1 MENKIKKNQRTV
13 KKRVNIIPLIDIIFL
28 LLIFFM
34 LATNFNQNQNIDFS
48 IPEKLTGSNSNSNTI
63 LDLKIQKNGYFLLDG
78 LTFKNKKELK
88 ENILIKWDKKQF
100 SGILI
105 TTEKD
110 VILQNLITILDMVK
124 SIGISDVS
132 FSGPL
137 EWKEVENSKGIWT

>member
-1 MENKIKKNQRTV
+1 MENKIKKNLRIV
-13 KKRVNIIPLIDIIFL
+13 KKRVKIIPLIDIIFL

-48 IPEKLTGSNSNSNTI
+48 TPEKLTESNSDSDTI
-63 LDLKIQKNGYFLLDG
+63 LDLKIQNNGYFLLDG
-78 LTFKNKKELK
+78 FTFKNEKELK
-88 ENILIKWDKKQF
+88 ENILIKWNKKKY

-110 VILQNLITILDMVK
+110 VILQNLITTLDIVK

-137 EWKEVENSKGIWT
+137 E

>member
-1 MENKIKKNQRTV
+1 MENKIKKNQRIV
-13 KKRVNIIPLIDIIFL
+13 KKKVNIIPLIDIIFL

-48 IPEKLTGSNSNSNTI
+48 TPEKLTESNSDSSTV

-78 LTFKNKKELK
+78 FTFKNEKELK
-88 ENILIKWDKKQF
+88 ENILMKWDKKKY
-100 SGILI
+100 SGLLI

-110 VILQNLITILDMVK
+110 VILQNLITTLDMVK

-137 EWKEVENSKGIWT
+137 K

>member
-34 LATNFNQNQNIDFS
+34 LATNFNQNQNVDFS
-48 IPEKLTGSNSNSNTI
+48 TPEKLTESNSDSNII
-63 LDLKIQKNGYFLLDG
+63 LDLKIQNNGYFLLDG
-78 LTFKNKKELK
+78 LTFKNEKELK
-88 ENILIKWDKKQF
+88 ENILIKWDKKKY

-110 VILQNLITILDMVK
+110 VILQNLITTLDIVK

-137 EWKEVENSKGIWT
+137 K

>member
-1 MENKIKKNQRTV
+1 MENKIKKNQRIV
-13 KKRVNIIPLIDIIFL
+13 KKKVNIIPLIDIIFL

-48 IPEKLTGSNSNSNTI
+48 TPEKLTESNSDSSTV

-78 LTFKNKKELK
+78 FTFKNEKELK
-88 ENILIKWDKKQF
+88 ENILMKWNKKKY
-100 SGILI
+100 SGLLI

-110 VILQNLITILDMVK
+110 VILQNLITTLDMVK

-137 EWKEVENSKGIWT
+137 K

>member
-137 EWKEVENSKGIWT
+137 E

>member
-13 KKRVNIIPLIDIIFL
+13 KKKVNIIPLIDIIFL

-48 IPEKLTGSNSNSNTI
+48 TPEKLTESNSDSNVV
-63 LDLKIQKNGYFLLDG
+63 LYLKIQKNGYFMLDG
-78 LTFKNKKELK
+78 STFKNEKELK
-88 ENILIKWDKKQF
+88 KNILMKWNKKKY
-100 SGILI
+100 SSLLI

-110 VILQNLITILDMVK
+110 VILQNLITTMDMVK
-124 SIGISDVS
+124 SIGISEVS

-137 EWKEVENSKGIWT
+137 E

>member
-1 MENKIKKNQRTV
+1 MENKIKKNLRIV

-34 LATNFNQNQNIDFS
+34 LATNFNQNQNVDFS
-48 IPEKLTGSNSNSNTI
+48 TPEKLTESNSDSNII
-63 LDLKIQKNGYFLLDG
+63 LDLKIQNNGYFLLDG
-78 LTFKNKKELK
+78 LTFKNEKELK
-88 ENILIKWDKKQF
+88 ENILIKWDKKKY

-110 VILQNLITILDMVK
+110 VILQNLITTLDIVK

-137 EWKEVENSKGIWT
+137 E

>member
-13 KKRVNIIPLIDIIFL
+13 KKKVNIIPLIDIIFL

-48 IPEKLTGSNSNSNTI
+48 TPEKLTESNSDSNVV
-63 LDLKIQKNGYFLLDG
+63 LYLKIQKNGYFMLDG
-78 LTFKNKKELK
+78 STFKNEKELK
-88 ENILIKWDKKQF
+88 KNILMKWDKKKY
-100 SGILI
+100 SSLLI

-110 VILQNLITILDMVK
+110 VILQNLITTMDMVK
-124 SIGISDVS
+124 SIGISEVS

-137 EWKEVENSKGIWT
+137 E

>member
-1 MENKIKKNQRTV
+1 MENKIKKNQRTA

-48 IPEKLTGSNSNSNTI
+48 TPEQLTESNSDLNTI
-63 LDLKIQKNGYFLLDG
+63 LDLKIQKNGYFFFDG
-78 LTFKNKKELK
+78 FTFKNEKELR
-88 ENILIKWDKKQF
+88 ENILMKWDKKKY
-100 SGILI
+100 SGLLI

-110 VILQNLITILDMVK
+110 VILQNLINTLDMVK

-137 EWKEVENSKGIWT
+137 E

>member
-1 MENKIKKNQRTV
+1 MENKIKENQRPV

-48 IPEKLTGSNSNSNTI
+48 IPEKLTESNSDLNII
-63 LDLKIQKNGYFLLDG
+63 LDLKIQNNGYFLLDG
-78 LTFKNKKELK
+78 FTFKNEKELK
-88 ENILIKWDKKQF
+88 ENILIKWNKKKY

-110 VILQNLITILDMVK
+110 VILQNLITTLDIVK

-137 EWKEVENSKGIWT
+137 E

>member
-110 VILQNLITILDMVK
+110 VILQNIITILDMVK

-137 EWKEVENSKGIWT
+137 E

>member
-1 MENKIKKNQRTV
+1 MENKIKKNQRTA

-34 LATNFNQNQNIDFS
+34 LATNFNQNQDFS
-48 IPEKLTGSNSNSNTI
+48 TPEKLTESNSDSNII
-63 LDLKIQKNGYFLLDG
+63 LDLKIQNNGYFLLDG
-78 LTFKNKKELK
+78 LTFKNEKELK
-88 ENILIKWDKKQF
+88 ENILIKWDKKKY

-110 VILQNLITILDMVK
+110 VILQNLITTLDIVK

-137 EWKEVENSKGIWT
+137 E

>member
-1 MENKIKKNQRTV
+1 MENKIKKNQRTA

-48 IPEKLTGSNSNSNTI
+48 TPEKLTESNSDLNII
-63 LDLKIQKNGYFLLDG
+63 LDLKIQKNGYFLFDG
-78 LTFKNKKELK
+78 FTFKNEKELR
-88 ENILIKWDKKQF
+88 ENILMKWDKKKY
-100 SGILI
+100 SGLLI
-105 TTEKD
+105 TTEED
-110 VILQNLITILDMVK
+110 VILQNLINTLDMVK

-137 EWKEVENSKGIWT
+137 E

>member
-48 IPEKLTGSNSNSNTI
+48 TPEKLTESNSDLNTI
-63 LDLKIQKNGYFLLDG
+63 LDLKIQKNGYFVFDG
-78 LTFKNKKELK
+78 FTFKNEKELR
-88 ENILIKWDKKQF
+88 ENILMKWDKKKY
-100 SGILI
+100 SGLLI

-110 VILQNLITILDMVK
+110 VILQNLINTLDMVK

-137 EWKEVENSKGIWT
+137 E

>member
-1 MENKIKKNQRTV
+1 MENKIKKNQRTA

-48 IPEKLTGSNSNSNTI
+48 TPEKLTESNSDLNII
-63 LDLKIQKNGYFLLDG
+63 LDLKIQKNGYFLFDG
-78 LTFKNKKELK
+78 FTFKNEKELR
-88 ENILIKWDKKQF
+88 ENILMKWDKKKY
-100 SGILI
+100 SGLLI

-110 VILQNLITILDMVK
+110 VILQNLINTLDMVK

-137 EWKEVENSKGIWT
+137 E

>member
-48 IPEKLTGSNSNSNTI
+48 TPEKLTESNSDLNTI
-63 LDLKIQKNGYFLLDG
+63 LDLKIQKNGYFFFDG
-78 LTFKNKKELK
+78 FTFKNEKELR
-88 ENILIKWDKKQF
+88 ENILMKWDKKKY
-100 SGILI
+100 SGLLI

-110 VILQNLITILDMVK
+110 VILQNLINTLDMVK

-137 EWKEVENSKGIWT
+137 E

>member
-1 MENKIKKNQRTV
+1 MENKIKKNQRTA

-34 LATNFNQNQNIDFS
+34 LATNFNQNQNVDFS
-48 IPEKLTGSNSNSNTI
+48 TPEKLTESNSDSNII
-63 LDLKIQKNGYFLLDG
+63 LDLKIQNNGYFLLDG
-78 LTFKNKKELK
+78 LTFKNEKELK
-88 ENILIKWDKKQF
+88 ENILIKWDKKKY

-110 VILQNLITILDMVK
+110 VILQNLITTLDIVK

-137 EWKEVENSKGIWT
+137 E

>member
-1 MENKIKKNQRTV
+1 MENKIKKNLRIV

-48 IPEKLTGSNSNSNTI
+48 TPEKLTESNSDSNTI

-137 EWKEVENSKGIWT
+137 E

>member
-1 MENKIKKNQRTV
+1 MENKIKKNQITV

-48 IPEKLTGSNSNSNTI
+48 TPEKLTESNSDSNTI
-63 LDLKIQKNGYFLLDG
+63 LDLKIQKNGYFLFDG
-78 LTFKNKKELK
+78 LTFKNEKELK
-88 ENILIKWDKKQF
+88 ENILTKWDKKKY
-100 SGILI
+100 SGLLI

-132 FSGPL
+132 FSGPF
-137 EWKEVENSKGIWT
+137 E

>member
-48 IPEKLTGSNSNSNTI
+48 TPEKLTESNSDLNTI

-78 LTFKNKKELK
+78 FTFKNEKELR
-88 ENILIKWDKKQF
+88 ENILMKWDKKKY
-100 SGILI
+100 SGLLI
-105 TTEKD
+105 TTEED
-110 VILQNLITILDMVK
+110 VILQNLINTLDMVK

-137 EWKEVENSKGIWT
+137 E

>member
-13 KKRVNIIPLIDIIFL
+13 KKRVNIIPIIDIIFL

-34 LATNFNQNQNIDFS
+34 LATNFNQNQNVDFS
-48 IPEKLTGSNSNSNTI
+48 TPEKLTESNSDSNII
-63 LDLKIQKNGYFLLDG
+63 LDLKIQNNGYFLLDG
-78 LTFKNKKELK
+78 LTFKNEKELK
-88 ENILIKWDKKQF
+88 ENILIKWDKKKY

-110 VILQNLITILDMVK
+110 VILQNLITTLDIVK

-137 EWKEVENSKGIWT
+137 E

>member
-1 MENKIKKNQRTV
+1 MENQIKKNQRTV

-48 IPEKLTGSNSNSNTI
+48 TPEKLTESNSDLNTI
-63 LDLKIQKNGYFLLDG
+63 LDLKIQKNGYFFFDG
-78 LTFKNKKELK
+78 FTFKNEKELR
-88 ENILIKWDKKQF
+88 ENILMKWDKKKY
-100 SGILI
+100 SGLLI

-110 VILQNLITILDMVK
+110 VILQNLINTLDMVK

-137 EWKEVENSKGIWT
+137 E

>member
-1 MENKIKKNQRTV
+1 MENKIKKNQRIV
-13 KKRVNIIPLIDIIFL
+13 KKKVNIIPLIDIIFL

-48 IPEKLTGSNSNSNTI
+48 TPEKLTESNSDLNII
-63 LDLKIQKNGYFLLDG
+63 LDLKIQKNGYFLFDG
-78 LTFKNKKELK
+78 FTFKNEKELR
-88 ENILIKWDKKQF
+88 ENILMKWNKKKY
-100 SGILI
+100 SGLLI

-110 VILQNLITILDMVK
+110 VILQNLITTLDMVK

-137 EWKEVENSKGIWT
+137 K

>member
-1 MENKIKKNQRTV
+1 MENKIKKNQRIV
-13 KKRVNIIPLIDIIFL
+13 KKKVNIIPLIDIIFL

-48 IPEKLTGSNSNSNTI
+48 TPEKLTESNSDSSTI

-78 LTFKNKKELK
+78 FTFKNEKELK
-88 ENILIKWDKKQF
+88 ENILMKWNKKKY
-100 SGILI
+100 SGLLI

-110 VILQNLITILDMVK
+110 VILQNLITTLDMVK

-137 EWKEVENSKGIWT
+137 K

>member
-1 MENKIKKNQRTV
+1 MENKIKENQRPV

-48 IPEKLTGSNSNSNTI
+48 TPEKLTESNSDSDTI
-63 LDLKIQKNGYFLLDG
+63 LDLKIQNNGYFLLDG
-78 LTFKNKKELK
+78 FTFKNEKELK
-88 ENILIKWDKKQF
+88 ENILIKWDKKKY

-110 VILQNLITILDMVK
+110 VILQNLITTLDIVK

-137 EWKEVENSKGIWT
+137 E

>member
-1 MENKIKKNQRTV
+1 MENKIKKNQRAV

-48 IPEKLTGSNSNSNTI
+48 TPEKLTESNSDLNTI
-63 LDLKIQKNGYFLLDG
+63 LDLKIQKNGYFFFDG
-78 LTFKNKKELK
+78 FTFKNEKELR
-88 ENILIKWDKKQF
+88 ENILMKWDKKKY
-100 SGILI
+100 SGLLI
-105 TTEKD
+105 TTEED
-110 VILQNLITILDMVK
+110 VILQNLINTLDMVK

-137 EWKEVENSKGIWT
+137 E

>member
-1 MENKIKKNQRTV
+1 MENKIKKNLRIV

-48 IPEKLTGSNSNSNTI
+48 TPEKLTESNSDSDTI
-63 LDLKIQKNGYFLLDG
+63 LDLKIQNNGYFLLDG
-78 LTFKNKKELK
+78 FTFKNEKELK
-88 ENILIKWDKKQF
+88 ENILKKWNKKKY

-110 VILQNLITILDMVK
+110 VILQNLITILDIVK

-137 EWKEVENSKGIWT
+137 E

>member
-78 LTFKNKKELK
+78 LTFKNKKVLK

-137 EWKEVENSKGIWT
+137 E

>member
-1 MENKIKKNQRTV
+1 VENKIKKNLRIV

-48 IPEKLTGSNSNSNTI
+48 TPEKLTESNSDSDTI
-63 LDLKIQKNGYFLLDG
+63 LDLKIQNNGYFLLDG
-78 LTFKNKKELK
+78 FTFKNEKELK
-88 ENILIKWDKKQF
+88 ENILIKWNKKKY

-132 FSGPL
+132 FSGPF
-137 EWKEVENSKGIWT
+137 E

>member
-1 MENKIKKNQRTV
+1 MENKIKKNQRTA

-48 IPEKLTGSNSNSNTI
+48 TPEKLTESNSDLNII
-63 LDLKIQKNGYFLLDG
+63 LDLKIQKNGYFFFDG
-78 LTFKNKKELK
+78 FTFKNEKELR
-88 ENILIKWDKKQF
+88 ENILMKWDKKKY
-100 SGILI
+100 SGLLI
-105 TTEKD
+105 TTEED
-110 VILQNLITILDMVK
+110 VILQNLINTLDMVK

-137 EWKEVENSKGIWT
+137 E

>member
-13 KKRVNIIPLIDIIFL
+13 RKKVNIIPLIDIIFL

-48 IPEKLTGSNSNSNTI
+48 TPEKLTESNSDSNVV
-63 LDLKIQKNGYFLLDG
+63 LYLKIQKNGYFMLDG
-78 LTFKNKKELK
+78 STFKNEKELK
-88 ENILIKWDKKQF
+88 KNILMKWDKKKY
-100 SGILI
+100 SSLLI

-110 VILQNLITILDMVK
+110 VILQNLITTMDMVK
-124 SIGISDVS
+124 SIGISEVS

-137 EWKEVENSKGIWT
+137 E

>member
-34 LATNFNQNQNIDFS
+34 LATNFNQNQNVDFS
-48 IPEKLTGSNSNSNTI
+48 TPEKLTESNSDSNII
-63 LDLKIQKNGYFLLDG
+63 LDLKIQNNGYFLLDG
-78 LTFKNKKELK
+78 LTFKNEKELK
-88 ENILIKWDKKQF
+88 ENILIKWDKKKY

-110 VILQNLITILDMVK
+110 VILQNLITTLDIVK

-137 EWKEVENSKGIWT
+137 E

>member
-48 IPEKLTGSNSNSNTI
+48 TPEKLTESNSDSNII
-63 LDLKIQKNGYFLLDG
+63 LDLKIQNNGYFLLDG
-78 LTFKNKKELK
+78 LTFKNEKELK
-88 ENILIKWDKKQF
+88 ENILIKWDKKKY

-110 VILQNLITILDMVK
+110 VILQNLITTLDIVK

-137 EWKEVENSKGIWT
+137 E